1 MSAELWKGAIAAE
14 MVGLYAASTL
24 VNEKPTYDS
33 SVWLTILDKR
43 GLKRMLAVVLLMAGL
58 LTAAD
63 FGYGGP
69 AAAFG
74 GLVVLGYLVSA
85 AGPFS
90 QGLRDFTGW
99 VSA

>member
-1 MSAELWKGAIAAE
+1 MSGLWKAVVAAE

-24 VNEKPTYDS
+24 VNERPSYDS
-33 SVWLTILDKR
+33 SIWLRILDER
-43 GLKRMLAVVLLMAGL
+43 GLKRLLAVVLLLAGL

-90 QGLRDFTGW
+90 AGLNQFTEW
-99 VSA
+99 VKA